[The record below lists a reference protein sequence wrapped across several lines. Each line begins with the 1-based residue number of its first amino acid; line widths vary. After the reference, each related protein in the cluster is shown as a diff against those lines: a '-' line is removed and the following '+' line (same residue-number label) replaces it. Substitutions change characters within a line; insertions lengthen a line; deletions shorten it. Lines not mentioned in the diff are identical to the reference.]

1 MIPVKLLFMAHIQYL
16 GSAWRNY
23 IRSILLHSQFRAIIG
38 VFGPGYTLTAD
49 TTDPDQDQNIP
60 GLSPSH
66 LEMEIAEYYISW
78 PVTTTG

>member
-23 IRSILLHSQFRAIIG
+23 IRSILLHSQFRAGLLCHYWCLRTWLYIDCG
-38 VFGPGYTLTAD
+38 HDYN
-49 TTDPDQDQNIP
+49 PDQDHNIP

-66 LEMEIAEYYISW
+66 LEIEITEYDVS
-78 PVTTTG
+78 